1 MPVPDLHNN
10 VWWWNLDRNGNPLDL
25 NDVTVHDEFMPPLK
39 NDSPYTPTFY
49 VKGNE
54 LPMAHLHHR
63 GGKIIGMHGEADLA
77 HLRVTLLMC
86 LHFEEAIIRELS
98 GKHHID
104 IMLEDVLTLLQL
116 C

>member
-1 MPVPDLHNN
+1 MPVSGLRNI
-10 VWWWNLDRNGNPLDL
+10 VWWWNLDRDGEPVQQFGLSDRSK
-25 NDVTVHDEFMPPLK
+25 DAPPIK
-39 NDSPYTPTFY
+39 NFSPYTPAFY
-49 VKGNE
+49 VDGKE
-54 LPMAHLHHR
+54 LPATHLHHKD
-63 GGKIIGMHGEADLA
+63 GQIIGIHGEADLV

-86 LHFEEAIIRELS
+86 LRFEEVIIRELS